1 MPQAAK
7 GPRLWLR
14 RERRD
19 PSGTLT
25 HPTVWYIRDDGRYQ
39 ESTGCGLD
47 DRGEAEQQLAEY
59 IARKR
64 LDATPR
70 GTRDPAAIPVA
81 DVIARYVRDVAAK
94 RARPKEAGQ
103 RAKALLAFFGDKN
116 LADVNGDICRRYAAQ
131 RSTDAAARRELEDLR
146 AAINHHRREGLCSQV
161 VEVVLP
167 PERPARERWLTRSEA
182 ARLVLAAWR
191 YQEIQ
196 KGKATDRRSRQHV
209 AKFILVALYTGTR
222 ASAVCGA
229 ALEPT
234 VGRGW
239 VDVERGVFYRRA
251 ANTSETKKRQPP
263 VPLPPGLLAHLRRWK
278 RHGQRFAVEW
288 NRESVID
295 VGKAFSNTVADA
307 GLGPDVTPHVLR
319 HTAATWLMQAGVD
332 MWEAAGFLGMTVE
345 MLSQR
350 SGHHHPTHMER
361 AKNSFSAA
369 ARHTRRHT
377 LPSTEQEQ
385 TSSNVRN
392 ISVVSRIVK

>member
-1 MPQAAK
+1 MPEAAK

-19 PSGTLT
+19 RSGAVT
-25 HPTVWYIRDDGRYQ
+25 HKARWFIRDDGRYQ
-39 ESTGCGLD
+39 EGTRCGIN
-47 DRGEAEQQLAEY
+47 DRERAVQLLAEY

-64 LDATPR
+64 LDGAPR
-70 GTRDPAAIPVA
+70 GARDPAAVPVA

-94 RARPKEAGQ
+94 RARSKEAAQ
-103 RAKALLAFFGDKN
+103 RAKALLAFFGDKT
-116 LADVNGDICRRYAAQ
+116 LAGINGDCCRQYAAQ
-131 RSTDAAARRELEDLR
+131 RATDAAARRELEDLR

-182 ARLVLAAWR
+182 ARLLFAAWR
-191 YQEIQ
+191 YREVQ

-239 VDVERGVFYRRA
+239 IDVDRGVFYRRA
-251 ANTSETKKRQPP
+251 AGVRETKKRQPA
-263 VPLPPGLLAHLRRWK
+263 VPLPPGLLAHLRRWE
-278 RHGQRFAVEW
+278 RRGQRFAVEW
-288 NRESVID
+288 NRDPVADI
-295 VGKAFSNTVADA
+295 GKAFGNAVEDA
-307 GLGPDVTPHVLR
+307 GLGPEVTPHVLR

-350 SGHHHPTHMER
+350 YGHHHPAHLER

-377 LPSTEQEQ
+377 LASTEREQ
-385 TSSNVRN
+385 TFSNVRK
-392 ISVVSRIVK
+392 IADIT

>member
-1 MPQAAK
+1 MPEAAK

-19 PSGTLT
+19 RSGAVT
-25 HPTVWYIRDDGRYQ
+25 HPAAWYIRDDGRYQ

-47 DRGEAEQQLAEY
+47 DRGRAEQKLADY
-59 IARKR
+59 LARKR
-64 LDATPR
+64 LDAAPR
-70 GTRDPAAIPVA
+70 GTRDPAWIPIA
-81 DVIARYVRDVAAK
+81 DVIARYLRDVAAK
-94 RARPKEAGQ
+94 RARPEESGQ
-103 RAKALLAFFGDKN
+103 RARALLGFFGDKT
-116 LADVNGDICRRYAAQ
+116 LADVNGDICRRYAAE

-167 PERPARERWLTRSEA
+167 PERPPRERWLTRSEA

-191 YQEIQ
+191 YREVQ
-196 KGKATDRRSRQHV
+196 KGRATDRRSRQHI
-209 AKFILVALYTGTR
+209 AKFVLVALYTGTR

-229 ALEPT
+229 ALQQT

-239 VDVERGVFYRRA
+239 IDLDRGVFYRRA
-251 ANTSETKKRQPP
+251 AGVRETKKRQPA
-263 VPLPPGLLAHLRRWK
+263 VPLPAGLLAHLRRWK

-288 NRESVID
+288 NREPVADI
-295 VGKAFSNTVADA
+295 GKAFCNAVADA

-332 MWEAAGFLGMTVE
+332 LWEAAGFLGMTVE

-350 SGHHHPTHMER
+350 YGHHHPAHLER

-377 LPSTEQEQ
+377 LPSTEREQ
-385 TSSNVRN
+385 SASNVRN
-392 ISVVSRIVK
+392 IAVVSRVER

>member
-19 PSGTLT
+19 QSGTLT
-25 HPTVWYIRDDGRYQ
+25 HPAVWYIRDDGRYQ
-39 ESTGCGLD
+39 QGTGCGID
-47 DRGEAEQQLAEY
+47 DRERAVQLLADY
-59 IARKR
+59 IAQKR
-64 LDATPR
+64 LDGPPR
-70 GTRDPAAIPVA
+70 SARDPASVPVA
-81 DVIARYVRDVAAK
+81 DVIARYIRDVAAK
-94 RARPKEAGQ
+94 RARPKEAAQ
-103 RAKALLAFFGDKN
+103 RARALLAYFGNKT
-116 LADVNGDICRRYAAQ
+116 LADINGDCCRRYAEQ

-167 PERPARERWLTRSEA
+167 PERAARERWLTRSEA
-182 ARLVLAAWR
+182 ARLILAAWR
-191 YQEIQ
+191 YREIQ
-196 KGKATDRRSRQHV
+196 KGRPTDRRSRRHV
-209 AKFILVALYTGTR
+209 AKFVLVALYTGTR

-234 VGRGW
+234 PGRGW
-239 VDVERGVFYRRA
+239 IDVERGVFYRRPA
-251 ANTSETKKRQPP
+251 RRLETKKRQPP

-278 RHGQRFAVEW
+278 RHGQTFAVEW
-288 NRESVID
+288 NREPVTA
-295 VGKAFSNTVADA
+295 VKKAFGNVVADA
-307 GLGPDVTPHVLR
+307 ELGPDVTPHVLR

-350 SGHHHPTHMER
+350 YGHHHPAHLER

-369 ARHTRRHT
+369 NRHTYRHT
-377 LPSTEQEQ
+377 LPATKQEQ
-385 TSSNVRN
+385 TLSNVRK
-392 ISVVSRIVK
+392 IATVSRMVK